1 MPRKFISFL
10 GAIPYEPARYFF
22 DNNTALLSQPT
33 VYVQEAIFEKVL
45 TDWQPTD
52 AVIIFTTEQ
61 ALHYNYQN
69 RITRGEGLLEGKG
82 LEQILQRLSQQGRIG
97 LFSAVNIPNGNTEE
111 EIWAV
116 FQTVFQSIAEGDE
129 LYFDIT
135 YGFRSLPML
144 GMVLLDYVRT
154 LQQVKIRRIFYGN
167 YEAGRNN
174 QRPGEVVNAPVL
186 DLTPFAQLQEWTAA
200 ARAFLQGGNAEPI
213 ASLTEQ
219 NNPEISRNLRLFA
232 PAILTCR
239 GLQITKDIDIS
250 SFKTLVDS
258 SLTLPIAAQLR
269 PLLEKIQEKL
279 SPFSSDNLQNGLN
292 AVKWCIDNGLIQQ
305 GYTFLQETMVS
316 IVLERV
322 LSSAYLTERKYRT
335 NAGAALNGI
344 KPDRL
349 RLRSDETIPNDEY
362 TQLFDYVQRHPGLV
376 DLYKRL
382 IGHDGLRNDI
392 NHCGFK
398 TGYAMPS
405 TLKDE
410 LSTLYQHLIQINLQ

>member
-22 DNNTALLSQPT
+22 DNNVTFLSEPT

-45 TDWQPTD
+45 NDWQPTD
-52 AVIIFTTEQ
+52 DVIIFTTDQ
-61 ALHYNYQN
+61 ALQNNYQN
-69 RITRGEGLLEGKG
+69 RIIRGEGLLEGEG

-97 LFSAVNIPNGNTEE
+97 SFSAVNIPNGNTEE

-154 LQQVKIRRIFYGN
+154 LKQVKIRRIFYGN

-174 QRPGEVVNAPVL
+174 QRPGEVVHAPVL

-200 ARAFLQGGNAEPI
+200 AQSFLQGGNAEPI
-213 ASLTEQ
+213 AVLTQQ

-279 SPFSSDNLQNGLN
+279 SPFSTDNLQNGLN

-305 GYTFLQETMVS
+305 GYNFLQETIVS
-316 IVLERV
+316 IVLERA
-322 LSSAYLTERKYRT
+322 LSPEHLTNRKYRT
-335 NAGAALNGI
+335 HAGAALNGI
-344 KPDRL
+344 NPNRLKLKQDERIPD
-349 RLRSDETIPNDEY
+349 DEY
-362 TQLFDYVQRHPGLV
+362 IHLCEYVKKHRGLIG
-376 DLYKRL
+376 LYKKL
-382 IGHDGLRNDI
+382 TGHDGLRNDI

-398 TGYAMPS
+398 VGYAMPS

-410 LSTLYQHLIQINLQ
+410 LNSLYQEFIKFNL